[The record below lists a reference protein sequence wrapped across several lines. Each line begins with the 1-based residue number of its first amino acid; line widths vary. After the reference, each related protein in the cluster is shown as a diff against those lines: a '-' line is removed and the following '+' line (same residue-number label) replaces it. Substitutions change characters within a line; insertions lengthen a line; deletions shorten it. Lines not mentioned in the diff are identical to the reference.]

1 MNTARKSGST
11 ELPDGWRLMR
21 LGDVAK
27 VVTGSTPPREVYSAI
42 TTDVFGNRR
51 ITAGIKPS

>member
-21 LGDVAK
+21 LGDVAEGRDWK
-27 VVTGSTPPREVYSAI
+27 YPAS
-42 TTDVFGNRR
+42 
-51 ITAGIKPS
+51 